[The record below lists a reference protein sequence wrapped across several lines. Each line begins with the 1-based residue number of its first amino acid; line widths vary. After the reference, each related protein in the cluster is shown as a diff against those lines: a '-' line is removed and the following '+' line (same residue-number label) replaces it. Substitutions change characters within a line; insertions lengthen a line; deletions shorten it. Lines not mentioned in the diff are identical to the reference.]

1 MPLKLCVCAIARQE
15 TPYLLEWIAYQ
26 RLIGA
31 DSIIIYDN
39 GHDAQ
44 GRAILENLARH
55 DVIEHIPWAGTYPHG
70 PQVPAYDDALKR
82 LRGRAEWVLFIDL
95 DEFLVLPG
103 HDNLPDFLDSRGDSD
118 GVWFPWMIF
127 GSGGQSDYR
136 PGPMIDR
143 FRHRQAIDDETVTP
157 VKSVV
162 RPDRT
167 LAAHIHVHHLDTQA
181 YTNPLGE
188 RDYLLSSE
196 GAHRSAQK
204 ARGHSVARI
213 HHYMTKSQAE
223 WQAKVARGR
232 ADRGFKDEAP
242 GRDLAE
248 FAKWD
253 RNEQEDESALAYLA
267 ALRNEMAL
275 LKRLNGR

>member
-1 MPLKLCVCAIARQE
+1 MPLTLCVCAIARQE

-44 GRAILENLARH
+44 GRAILGTLARH
-55 DVIEHIPWAGTYPHG
+55 GVIEHIPWSGHFAHG
-70 PQVPAYDDALKR
+70 PQVPAYDDALNR
-82 LRGRAEWVLFIDL
+82 LRGQAEWVLFIDL

-103 HDNLPDFLDSRGDSD
+103 HENLPAFLDGMSDSD
-118 GVWFPWMIF
+118 GIWFPWLIF
-127 GSGGQSDYR
+127 GSGGQDKPR
-136 PGPMIDR
+136 PEPMIER
-143 FRHRQAIDDETVTP
+143 FRHRQMIDDGMLTP

-167 LAAHIHVHHLDTQA
+167 VAAHIHVHRIDTQA

-188 RDYLLSSE
+188 QAYELSSD
-196 GAHRSAQK
+196 GGRRSSQK

-242 GRDLAE
+242 GGIATSRKMKAP
-248 FAKWD
+248 WPVC
-253 RNEQEDESALAYLA
+253 
-267 ALRNEMAL
+267 
-275 LKRLNGR
+275 RLCARRWHC